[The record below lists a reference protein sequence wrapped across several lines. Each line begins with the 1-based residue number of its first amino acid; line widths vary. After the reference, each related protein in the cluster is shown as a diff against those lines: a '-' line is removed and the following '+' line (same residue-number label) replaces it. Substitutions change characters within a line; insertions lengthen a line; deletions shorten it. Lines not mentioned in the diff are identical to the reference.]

1 MEFNNLNT
9 FNNVRTVTLPI
20 EEYNDL
26 LQDQKDKKTLM
37 EQLAADA
44 EDRGFLVQQL
54 THVYKRDLYGGLPV
68 EDYGYFPEKNTLK
81 IFSKD
86 EVLAEAQKENN
97 RLSEVCEM
105 YAEAKKKLEKENERL
120 KSRGFFARLFNLKR

>member
-1 MEFNNLNT
+1 M
-9 FNNVRTVTLPI
+9 RTVTLPI

-44 EDRGFLVQQL
+44 KERGFLVQQL

-81 IFSKD
+81 IFSND
-86 EVLAEAQKENN
+86 EVLAEAQKEND
-97 RLSEVCEM
+97 RLSKVCEM
-105 YAEAKKKLEKENERL
+105 YAEAKKKLEKENDRL